1 VISVLVTGSSF
12 GIILGVP
19 TGTWLGQQAGWRT
32 AFLALSGFGLLAF
45 LAVISLVPT
54 APPGRG
60 HAAFGTAP
68 DTRRFRI
75 VVVTTSLVILGY
87 FTCSTYITVFLTEVS
102 GFTSKAIGPLLL
114 LSGVAGIGGTVAS
127 GVVAGRSP
135 RAAMMVPVALLMA
148 TMLGLYLLGT
158 GRAVTA
164 GLVALAGLSMGA
176 LVPALQNRVMEV
188 APGSSE
194 IASAANSAAFNVG
207 IAGGAFLGGVLLP
220 VSGVRGTALAGA
232 TLAAAGLVVLLSE
245 PLVTAPRRTPLVRR
259 GHS

>member
-1 VISVLVTGSSF
+1 
-12 GIILGVP
+12 
-19 TGTWLGQQAGWRT
+19 
-32 AFLALSGFGLLAF
+32 
-45 LAVISLVPT
+45 
-54 APPGRG
+54 
-60 HAAFGTAP
+60 
-68 DTRRFRI
+68 
-75 VVVTTSLVILGY
+75 
-87 FTCSTYITVFLTEVS
+87 
-102 GFTSKAIGPLLL
+102 
-114 LSGVAGIGGTVAS
+114 
-127 GVVAGRSP
+127 
-135 RAAMMVPVALLMA
+135 MMVPVALLMA